1 MPAFRYE
8 AAEGGGKLQRGV
20 LDADSPRHARGL
32 LKERGLTPL
41 EVVPVQQGDAM
52 PQVFGAR
59 LSSGD
64 LALCTR
70 QLASLLGARLPIEQ
84 ALNAVIEQAE
94 RAAVRDR
101 FAAVRSEVVGG
112 QTLSQALSRHP
123 RDFPE
128 VYRALVA
135 AGEQSGELAQVMGK
149 LADYVE
155 SRNTLSS
162 KLLLAFTY
170 PAIVLAVALL
180 VVLAL
185 LTYVVP
191 QIVSVFEQTRQSLPL
206 PTQILIALS
215 GFLRQWGWYLLGLA
229 VLAVIGLRLALRS
242 PSFRLA
248 WDQRLLRLPLFGRL
262 IRGANT
268 ARFAS
273 TLSILTSSGV
283 PLIRGLEAGLKTL
296 GNEALKA
303 NVADAIS
310 RVREGVPLSKA
321 LATGRQFP
329 PMMVHMIA
337 SGEATG
343 ELAQMLERTA
353 ATMSAETE
361 RKALSL
367 TSILEPVMVLV
378 MGVVVLFIV
387 LAVLMPI
394 IETNQLVR

>member
-1 MPAFRYE
+1 MPAFRFE
-8 AAEGGGKLQRGV
+8 AADLTGKLQKGV
-20 LDADSPRHARGL
+20 LDAESPRQARSL
-32 LKERGLTPL
+32 LKDRGLTPL
-41 EVVPVQQGDAM
+41 EVGPVQANELRQNIFAS
-52 PQVFGAR
+52 R
-59 LSSGD
+59 LSSND

-70 QLASLLGARLPIEQ
+70 QLASLLSAKLPIEQ
-84 ALNAVIEQAE
+84 SLNAVIEQAE
-94 RAAVRDR
+94 KASVRER
-101 FAAVRSEVVGG
+101 FASVRSEVVGG
-112 QTLSQALSRHP
+112 QTMSEALGKFP
-123 RDFPE
+123 KDFPE

-135 AGEQSGELAQVMGK
+135 AGEQSGELGQVMNK

-162 KLLLAFTY
+162 KLVLAFTY
-170 PAIVLAVALL
+170 PAIVSFVAVL
-180 VVLAL
+180 VVFAL

-191 QIVSVFEQTRQSLPL
+191 QIIGVFEQTKQALPM
-206 PTQILIALS
+206 PTIILIAVS
-215 GFLRQWGWYLLGLA
+215 NFLRAWGWYLFALV
-229 VLAVIGLRLALRS
+229 VLAAIAFRMALRS
-242 PSFRLA
+242 PSFKLA
-248 WDQRLLRLPLFGRL
+248 VHTKLLHMPVFGRL

-321 LATGRQFP
+321 LGVGKQFP

-343 ELAQMLERTA
+343 ELAPMLERTA
-353 ATMSAETE
+353 QTMSSETE
-361 RKALSL
+361 RKALAL

-394 IETNQLVR
+394 IDSNSLVK

>member
-1 MPAFRYE
+1 MPAFRFE
-8 AAEGGGKLQRGV
+8 AADSSGKLQKGV
-20 LDADSPRHARGL
+20 LDAESPRHVRSL
-32 LKERGLTPL
+32 LKDRGLTPL
-41 EVVPVQQGDAM
+41 AVGPVQPNELRQN
-52 PQVFGAR
+52 VFAAKV
-59 LSSGD
+59 SSLD

-70 QLASLLGARLPIEQ
+70 QLASLLSAKLPIEQ
-84 ALNAVIEQAE
+84 SLNAVIEQAE
-94 RAAVRDR
+94 KTTVRER
-101 FAAVRSEVVGG
+101 FAAVRSDVVAG
-112 QTLSQALSRHP
+112 QTLSQALAKYP
-123 RDFPE
+123 KDFPE

-135 AGEQSGELAQVMGK
+135 AGEQSGELGQVMGK

-155 SRNTLSS
+155 SRNNLSS
-162 KLLLAFTY
+162 KLVLAFTY
-170 PAIVLAVALL
+170 PAIVSVVAIL
-180 VVLAL
+180 VVFAL

-191 QIVSVFEQTRQSLPL
+191 QIIGVFEQTKQALPM
-206 PTQILIALS
+206 PTLILIAIS
-215 GFLRQWGWYLLGLA
+215 KFLRSWGWILLGMLVA
-229 VLAVIGLRLALRS
+229 AAIGFQMALRS
-242 PSFRLA
+242 PSFKLA
-248 WDQRLLRLPLFGRL
+248 WHAKLLNLPVFGRL

-283 PLIRGLEAGLKTL
+283 PLIRGLEAGQKTL

-321 LATGRQFP
+321 LAAGKQFP

-343 ELAQMLERTA
+343 ELAPMLERTA

-361 RKALSL
+361 RKALAL

-394 IETNQLVR
+394 IDSNQLVK